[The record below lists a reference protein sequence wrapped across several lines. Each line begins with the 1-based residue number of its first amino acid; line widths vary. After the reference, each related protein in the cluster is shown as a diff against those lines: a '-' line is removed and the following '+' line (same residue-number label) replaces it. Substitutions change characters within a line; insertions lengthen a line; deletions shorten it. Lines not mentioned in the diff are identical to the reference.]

1 MSKKGGNRRAWV
13 AMANRKR
20 NPEAWFRGPVAV
32 KKAKKN
38 KVWALPPKPKGE
50 RGSGD

>member
-1 MSKKGGNRRAWV
+1 MSRGRNRRAWV

-20 NPEAWFRGPVAV
+20 NPEAWFRGPVAAKRV
-32 KKAKKN
+32 KKGKGS
-38 KVWALPPKPKGE
+38 ALPPKPKGE